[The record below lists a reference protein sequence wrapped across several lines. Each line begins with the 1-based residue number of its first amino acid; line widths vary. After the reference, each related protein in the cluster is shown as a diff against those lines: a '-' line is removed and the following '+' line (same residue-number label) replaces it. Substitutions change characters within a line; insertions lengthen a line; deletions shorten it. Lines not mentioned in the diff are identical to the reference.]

1 MSQVNLPGCK
11 NCDGL
16 RRDEDGTI
24 WLTKSNKAVE
34 EYLDRTMLRIHPADL
49 RWRPMKAGEFKRLDI
64 AQYKNAHEGM
74 IGLMLGKGPSLD
86 RFLAEQGRQ
95 RWHVVPIGIN
105 EAGLHYPCKYVF
117 ALDDGPLIKLAQGRV
132 NSVAC
137 VEPKQ
142 SHQPFPNMA
151 VWEWGQHASPGY
163 ETAPVALEVMSGV
176 MGIKTFVMVGF
187 DGYDS
192 GKDDYAKS
200 LGIPP
205 RPGSEGNYKT
215 VNDNIDRVAIIHNLH
230 LVWWH
235 RELGGHRGGSEP
247 HHLEG
252 QQLLRKPR
260 ATVVPS

>member
-1 MSQVNLPGCK
+1 MSRVDLPGCR

-24 WLTKSNKAVE
+24 WLTKENKMVE
-34 EYLDRTMLRIHPADL
+34 EFLDRTMLRVRPGEL
-49 RWRPMKAGEFKRLDI
+49 RWREMAPGEFKRLDI
-64 AQYKNAHEGM
+64 MKYKNVHEGM
-74 IGLMLGKGPSLD
+74 VGLMLGKGPSLD
-86 RFLAEQGRQ
+86 RFLVEGKRH
-95 RWHVVPIGIN
+95 RWHVIPIGIN

-132 NSVAC
+132 QSVAC

-142 SHQPFPNMA
+142 SHQAFKDMA

-163 ETAPVALEVMSGV
+163 ETAPVALEIMSGV

-192 GKDDYAKS
+192 GKDDYAQS
-200 LGIPP
+200 LQLPP

-215 VNDNIDRVAIIHNLH
+215 VNDNIDRVALIHQLN

-235 RELGGHRGGSEP
+235 RGGSAGN
-247 HHLEG
+247 LEG
-252 QQLLRKPR
+252 QQRLTKPR
-260 ATVVPS
+260 ATGKVETSPTT